1 MCNNLLKSLGK
12 QFYVLSFRKL
22 FIYSFDVYVSHL
34 FLCLC
39 VHNTIGWLLKK
50 HAIIN
55 NIVNNLLII
64 EFYKNWL
71 ENLLAW

>member
-1 MCNNLLKSLGK
+1 M
-12 QFYVLSFRKL
+12 VLM
-22 FIYSFDVYVSHL
+22 FIYLTHSI
-34 FLCLC
+34 LCLC
-39 VHNTIGWLLKK
+39 AHNTIGWLLEK

-71 ENLLAW
+71 EKLLAW